1 MLGLIIS
8 AVTTI
13 AKALGVAK
21 LALDGLKVVG
31 NILTTLGK
39 ALGLIKPETKTDAL
53 GDKAIQSG
61 YNPENYN
68 SYEEYVKA
76 VESFETDPE
85 KSAKI
90 SPEEKYR
97 KGIELSLGVI
107 KEKYGE
113 FPIDDICIAAG
124 TNPEVFNES
133 RMSAIGTAFKENPN
147 NITSLANF
155 INGTEHDDV
164 KLGQTMDFLTGIEK
178 IINPQISDKDAL
190 KNILSMCK

>member
-8 AVTTI
+8 AVATI
-13 AKALGVAK
+13 TKALGIAK

-31 NILTTLGK
+31 NILTSLGK

-53 GDKAIQSG
+53 GDKAIQSN
-61 YNPENYN
+61 YNPEDYN

-76 VESFETDPE
+76 VEAFEVDPEESAKIDPE
-85 KSAKI
+85 K
-90 SPEEKYR
+90 KY
-97 KGIELSLGVI
+97 KAGIDLCLGII

-124 TNPEVFNES
+124 TNPEVFTES
-133 RMSAIGTAFKENPN
+133 RMSAIGTAFRENPN

-155 INGTEHDDV
+155 INGTERDDV
-164 KLGQTMDFLTGIEK
+164 RLGQTMDFLTGIER